1 MSNFDVEELEKAMN
15 ISIAEMSYEQQLKL
29 AEEKSMREELQKKQM
44 QEFFFEQEIKKAE
57 ELSQREA
64 ENKQSFYNRHFS
76 SDPQDSYDS
85 DSLNLDVTENNE
97 PFDESVIFVEQFEIA
112 QRRQEAQQ
120 RKPFD
125 RDLRLAQQESAR
137 SEATNSGSDS
147 DSGFASEERE
157 LEMALQK
164 SCDPAE
170 QYSRED
176 QELMMALQISLKE
189 SSPVHSYRP
198 VIDYLGS
205 SQGMNDTDTLADIDP
220 NDVILLSQLDKE
232 PESSEKFSPLSSD
245 EWALLM
251 PFIEESKSE
260 NLVSSEV
267 KTLDEIEAEL
277 SAASRRK
284 TKKFRKTSNIEN
296 SSNSGSPVAHSETG
310 TRPKAKRS
318 ASAFSVVKR
327 QSPCSITQMV
337 NPPKRG
343 SPQSPMARKS
353 PAYNQRMSSP
363 PTAKLFNP
371 VEKPFAG
378 KLLDFSHSGATK
390 KHASDNCNKYSTSGN
405 GAYRPII
412 VDGCNVAFQH
422 GKNDRFSAAGLEII
436 YRYFVNRYGYSRDNI
451 TIVCKHVTRRTLEDQ
466 AICERLYKEDV
477 LIYTVSFL
485 KTSPVFG
492 LWGIVQKC
500 MLF

>member
-1 MSNFDVEELEKAMN
+1 MH

-29 AEEKSMREELQKKQM
+29 AEEKSMREDLQKKQM

-85 DSLNLDVTENNE
+85 DMNLDVTENNE

-232 PESSEKFSPLSSD
+232 PESFEKFRPLSND
-245 EWALLM
+245 EWALLR

-327 QSPCSITQMV
+327 QSPSSITQMV

-353 PAYNQRMSSP
+353 LAYNQRMSSP

-422 GKNDRFSAAGLEII
+422 GKNDRFSAAGLEIV
-436 YRYFVNRYGYSRDNI
+436 YRYFMNRYGYSKDNI

-485 KTSPVFG
+485 RLVQFLGFG
-492 LWGIVQKC
+492 E
-500 MLF
+500 

>member
-85 DSLNLDVTENNE
+85 DMNLDVTENNE

-232 PESSEKFSPLSSD
+232 PESFEKFSPLSND
-245 EWALLM
+245 EWALLR

-327 QSPCSITQMV
+327 QSPSSITQMV

-353 PAYNQRMSSP
+353 LAYNQRMSSP

-422 GKNDRFSAAGLEII
+422 GKNDRFSAAGLEIV
-436 YRYFVNRYGYSRDNI
+436 YHYFVNRYGYSRDNI

-466 AICERLYKEDV
+466 DICERLYKEDV
-477 LIYTVSFL
+477 LIYTVSF
-485 KTSPVFG
+485 
-492 LWGIVQKC
+492 
-500 MLF
+500 